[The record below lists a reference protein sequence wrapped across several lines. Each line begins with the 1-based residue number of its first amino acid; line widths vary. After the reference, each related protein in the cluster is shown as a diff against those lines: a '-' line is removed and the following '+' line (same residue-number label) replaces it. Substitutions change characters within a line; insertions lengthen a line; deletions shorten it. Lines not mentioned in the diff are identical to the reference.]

1 MNRKIMNFLLILL
14 IALFTIGITGCEQEG
29 TMEKAGKKI
38 DQAAKD
44 AGKATDE
51 AMKDTGK
58 AIEDAKKK
66 VEDSME
72 ENKG

>member
-1 MNRKIMNFLLILL
+1 MNRKIMNSLLILL

-51 AMKDTGK
+51 AIKDAGK